1 MTLCGVRDAI
11 IDSTINKIN
20 VSESLFHIKNVRFDQ
35 CLVTT
40 VDRFEWFEVLSD
52 PPQSDTAFY
61 RKTERIRT
69 RINCISLNFIEKWRR
84 YLFLKVQASLFS
96 HCFDFECKTKYYVIH
111 LKCSWLFFGVQ
122 RKISVNSFVF
132 YISNLFHRYT
142 NRSII
147 LLKH

>member
-20 VSESLFHIKNVRFDQ
+20 VSIGRFHIKNVRFDQ

-84 YLFLKVQASLFS
+84 RYLFLKVQASS
-96 HCFDFECKTKYYVIH
+96 HIA
-111 LKCSWLFFGVQ
+111 L
-122 RKISVNSFVF
+122 
-132 YISNLFHRYT
+132 
-142 NRSII
+142 I
-147 LLKH
+147 LNARQNIM